1 MSTRP
6 SYTAERKA
14 LLSTRAELDRARL
27 AFAWRETRSL
37 VLPPLSP
44 GAGARYRGTATLLVG
59 AAAPFVGTEKLR
71 RWLRAASFA
80 LIAYRVLRNWR
91 R

>member
-1 MSTRP
+1 MSARRT
-6 SYTAERKA
+6 YNAERKA
-14 LLSTRAELDRARL
+14 LLSTRAALDRARL

-37 VLPPLSP
+37 VLPPMAP
-44 GAGARYRGTATLLVG
+44 GASARYRGTATLLVG

-71 RWLRAASFA
+71 RWLRVASFA
-80 LIAYRVLRNWR
+80 LIAYRVIRNWR